1 MFHGCE
7 CLVNGAKKKI
17 EIENSGLDKFKCSDS
32 STKMSCKSSKA
43 SRTTF
48 HCCCIASSVFG
59 VFTVAPKRR
68 IQKVVFFRVYLQ
80 VEGRKWVLAKG
91 RKTVQTNS

>member
-7 CLVNGAKKKI
+7 CLVNGSKKRI

-32 STKMSCKSSKA
+32 STKMSCKSVKD
-43 SRTTF
+43 TF

-68 IQKVVFFRVYLQ
+68 IQKVVFFRVYL
-80 VEGRKWVLAKG
+80 
-91 RKTVQTNS
+91 